1 MMLLLRNLAV
11 AFSLYS
17 KIPMPQFQWKEED
30 MKYNL
35 VFLPFVGLVIGG
47 LEYLCFLF
55 LKRFGL
61 PDIFAVVLLSLVPLL
76 ITGGFHLDGFMDT
89 QDALRSYKPKEEKL
103 KILEDPHIGAFAV
116 ISLVTYCCAWAGA
129 LSAVWKKMD
138 EVTAICFGAVFVM
151 SRILTGIS
159 SIVLDKAKKDGM
171 LKKETGRSGNGCVI
185 VLFVQ
190 LAALLVVLFYV
201 ERLVM
206 AVYVAEIFLFYLY
219 YKAKT
224 KKEFGGVTGD
234 TAGYYLSMNELLM
247 VMGLALC
254 VWVR

>member
-1 MMLLLRNLAV
+1 MLLLRNLVV

-47 LEYLCFLF
+47 LEYLCFMF
-55 LKRFGL
+55 LKRFEL
-61 PDIFAVVLLSLVPLL
+61 PDIFAVALFSLVPLL
-76 ITGGFHLDGFMDT
+76 VTGGFHLDGFMDT

-116 ISLVTYCCAWAGA
+116 ISLVTYCCAWLGA
-129 LSAVWKKMD
+129 LSVVWEKMD
-138 EVTAICFGAVFVM
+138 EKTAICFGAVFVM

-159 SIVLDKAKKDGM
+159 SLSLDKAKKDGM
-171 LKKETGRSGNGCVI
+171 LKKETGNSGKGCVI
-185 VLFVQ
+185 VLFVE
-190 LAALLVVLFYV
+190 LAVLLVILTYV
-201 ERLVM
+201 KQMVI
-206 AVYVAEIFLFYLY
+206 AAYVAEMSLFFLY
-219 YKAKT
+219 YRRKT
-224 KKEFGGVTGD
+224 TKEFGGVTGD

-254 VWVR
+254 SWIR